1 MSGKTHVPRV
11 YVLLHDIRILTS
23 FVCYNNGMEFKGHNS
38 DITREIIGC
47 AIEVHKV
54 LGGPGILEKAYQR
67 ALAYELMQ
75 AGHKVELEAPC
86 PIIYKGNDLSDPE
99 HPLRIDLLVDDSIVV
114 ECKAVSSNNPI
125 FAAQC
130 QSPCGLDKLLFCT
143 VFVLNLL
150 PLLGPA

>member
-1 MSGKTHVPRV
+1 
-11 YVLLHDIRILTS
+11 
-23 FVCYNNGMEFKGHNS
+23 MEFKGCNS

-86 PIIYKGNDLSDPE
+86 PIIYKGKNLSDPE

-130 QSPCGLDKLLFCT
+130 LTYLRLKGLTTGLVINFGLQRLTDGLERVSNDK
-143 VFVLNLL
+143 V
-150 PLLGPA
+150 